1 MVAPDRCRACDD
13 GCVVS
18 FLSRPEIVKARD
30 ASMGTKE
37 RRDDTVSRR
46 QFLKHGAAAGAGAGA
61 LAGLGLADVAAQG
74 QPQWD
79 LTADFVTIGAGVAG
93 LAAAVSALDHGASVI
108 MVEENFDIGGH
119 GMLSGGNVHL
129 GGGNSRQRKHGV
141 QDSADQ
147 VFQDWVRFDH
157 RESRY
162 SDRDLVRAFAD
173 ENAATFEFLIANGVQ
188 FTEELT
194 GPGAASTVRRQ
205 GTTVQ
210 WPVKSE
216 LISSVPSRRG
226 SGLVRALEKSARSK
240 GARILLRHKM
250 TSIVRES
257 PTSGRVLGVIA
268 TTDGRT
274 VRIEAKKGVL
284 VATGGHTSNVNFRRM
299 FDPRRTEE
307 YQVAGEPYS
316 RQTGDGEIAAMAVGA
331 ALWGTA
337 NQTMEAGAYMAK
349 TVYIGCRW
357 GYASLH
363 WQPDSPIFDRIRASG
378 LAGVDWQNVI
388 LVNQAGRRF
397 WNELASGHDF
407 FNAAFGYSGNSNK
420 LNGGGP
426 IWAIF
431 DRDAVVRQGWDPRP
445 PHIDPEYFFSAD
457 TIAELARTI
466 SNPYQT
472 RPMPPAALQET
483 VTRYNSFVDAGAD
496 TDFQKPTPR
505 YKIQTPPFYAAW
517 STPILHDCLTGLR
530 TNTKAQV
537 MDVQGQVIPGL
548 YCSGESQGGFA
559 QHGLGRTLVF
569 GRIAG
574 REAALSGGKV

>member
-1 MVAPDRCRACDD
+1 
-13 GCVVS
+13 
-18 FLSRPEIVKARD
+18 
-30 ASMGTKE
+30 MGAK
-37 RRDDTVSRR
+37 RRETDVSRR
-46 QFLKHGAAAGAGAGA
+46 SFLKRGAAAGVGASA
-61 LAGLGLADVAAQG
+61 VAGLGLADPQAQSNA
-74 QPQWD
+74 PRRWD

-119 GMLSGGNVHL
+119 GMMSGGNVHL
-129 GGGNSRQRKHGV
+129 GGGTSRQKKHGV

-147 VFQDWVRFDH
+147 VFLDWVRYDN

-188 FTEELT
+188 FTDEST
-194 GPGAASTVRRQ
+194 GPQAASTVPRQ

-216 LISSVPSRRG
+216 IMSSVPSRRG
-226 SGLVRALEKSARSK
+226 SGLVRAMEKSARAK
-240 GARILLRHKM
+240 GAKILLKHKM
-250 TSIVRES
+250 TTIVRET
-257 PTSGRVLGVIA
+257 PASGRVLGITA
-268 TTDGRT
+268 TTEGRT

-316 RQTGDGEIAAMAVGA
+316 RQTGDGEIAAMAIGA
-331 ALWGTA
+331 SLWATA

-357 GYASLH
+357 GYASLY
-363 WQPDSPIFDRIRASG
+363 WPTDSPIFDRVKASG
-378 LAGVDWQNVI
+378 LANVDFQNLI

-397 WNELASGHDF
+397 WNELAGGHDF
-407 FNAAFGYSGNSNK
+407 FNAALAYSGNSNK

-431 DRDAVVRQGWDPRP
+431 DQDAVKRQKWDPRP
-445 PHIDPEYFFSAD
+445 PHVDPEYFFSGD
-457 TIAELARTI
+457 TIADLARNI
-466 SNPYQT
+466 ANPYQS
-472 RPMPPAALQET
+472 RPMPAAVLQET

-496 TDFQKPTPR
+496 ADFMRPNPR
-505 YKIQTPPFYAAW
+505 YKMMQ
-517 STPILHDCLTGLR
+517 
-530 TNTKAQV
+530 
-537 MDVQGQVIPGL
+537 
-548 YCSGESQGGFA
+548 
-559 QHGLGRTLVF
+559 RTLSGWF
-569 GRIAG
+569 C
-574 REAALSGGKV
+574 AASNWPPIRFRSSARSADRKSTRLNSSH